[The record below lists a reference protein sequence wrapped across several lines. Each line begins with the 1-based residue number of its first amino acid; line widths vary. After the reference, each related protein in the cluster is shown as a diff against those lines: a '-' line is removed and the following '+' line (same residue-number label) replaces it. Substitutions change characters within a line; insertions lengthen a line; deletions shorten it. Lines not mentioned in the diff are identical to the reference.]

1 MTEKR
6 DFKRGFFPI
15 PHPAPTMKNGFIGFR
30 IDSYQTRCVSTWL
43 LGYGG
48 KVVKTIGIT
57 ARRG

>member
-1 MTEKR
+1 MAGLVVME
-6 DFKRGFFPI
+6 FFPSQ
-15 PHPAPTMKNGFIGFR
+15 PRPSGTMKNGFIGFR

-48 KVVKTIGIT
+48 KVVETIGIT